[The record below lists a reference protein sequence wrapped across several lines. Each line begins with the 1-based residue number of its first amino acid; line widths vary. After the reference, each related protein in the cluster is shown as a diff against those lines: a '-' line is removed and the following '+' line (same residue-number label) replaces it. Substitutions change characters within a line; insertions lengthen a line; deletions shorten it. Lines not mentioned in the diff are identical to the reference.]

1 MRYLQK
7 ESRGNAMFSNLGI
20 DGLKVVGLI
29 FLQLILLYRSN
40 SATSFKTWVGI
51 GHFHEKKK
59 PKKKPLGC
67 VINRKS
73 KTCLRR

>member
-29 FLQLILLYRSN
+29 FLQLMLLYRSN

-51 GHFHEKKK
+51 GHFHEKKN
-59 PKKKPLGC
+59 L
-67 VINRKS
+67 RKN
-73 KTCLRR
+73 LWGV

>member
-1 MRYLQK
+1 
-7 ESRGNAMFSNLGI
+7 MFSNLGI
-20 DGLKVVGLI
+20 DGLKVVSLI

-51 GHFHEKKK
+51 GHFHEKK